1 LRVSLLRST
10 PEAELLVASAARLC
24 YSSSDPAS
32 IEEELRGDPCKV
44 ERLLEGLLRSGHL
57 SPFEHAQFTFMVDGV
72 SRACSHQLV
81 RHRIASYSQRSQ
93 RYVRG
98 SPEMVVPPSIRRN
111 QDLLERVVSFLLDS
125 TRLYEELL
133 ARGIPP
139 EDARFVLPQASST
152 SLVVSM
158 NARELL
164 HFFSLR
170 LCRRAQWEIRSL
182 AKRMLSLCL
191 REAPALFRRAG
202 PSCLSSGRCQEE
214 RGCGRPYASQEEL
227 LGEEEHA

>member
-1 LRVSLLRST
+1 MRVSLLRST
-10 PEAELLVASAARLC
+10 PDAELLVASAARLC

-32 IEEELRGDPCKV
+32 IEDELRGDPERV
-44 ERLLEGLLRSGHL
+44 ERLLDGLFRSGHL
-57 SPFEHAQFTFMVDGV
+57 SPFEHAQFTFMVDGI

-93 RYVRG
+93 RYVKG
-98 SPEMVVPPSIRRN
+98 SPEMVLPPSIRRN
-111 QDLLERVVSFLLDS
+111 RDLAERVANFMLESA
-125 TRLYEELL
+125 RLYEELL
-133 ARGIPP
+133 AEGIPA

-170 LCRRAQWEIRSL
+170 LCRRAQWEIRAL
-182 AKRMLSLCL
+182 AKRMLFLCL

-202 PSCLSSGRCQEE
+202 PSCLSSDRCREE
-214 RGCGRPYASQEEL
+214 RGCGRPYASQDEL
-227 LGEEEHA
+227 LGEEENA